1 MNKIPRVA
9 GPHLS
14 YSEEA
19 AAEIRRCLPLANVET
34 ELGWAEADG
43 ISLMVK
49 ALDTF
54 HLMLAP
60 GNSAM
65 ANAELF
71 FHLSMDVGR
80 RRPGLFPAADA
91 CLLAANLLSARHGD
105 PSGRKV
111 VCLDWTLLPTAI
123 LLAGYGAHVYLPPD
137 AEHGNEA
144 KSLSRLLAEAIP
156 GSTWSVT
163 ETATTTQLPQHSL
176 VLGGNPVAHTEGH
189 AGFLESLSD
198 IRGGIFFAYWD
209 FLDVAL
215 YAHVREQWLASGL
228 LRSVVQLPRPRRQA
242 SAHYPALV
250 ELGARPT
257 SGQTE
262 SLVRLVQSKEAS
274 RGPGG
279 LPQREILK
287 LLLDPLPPDCAE
299 ALDLSPGELRVQ
311 GNLDFKP
318 GWHLTCRAAPAP
330 SGSVRLSNVAQV
342 IRCQLPRSKVD
353 NQEAAALGAEAASTG
368 RPLGGEMSDGSFVC
382 REIVLGD
389 LDPLTGFV
397 REHGEMTRVESLFPT
412 GRQGKYLL
420 RPDDILLAFRGA
432 ESSLGQTGFM
442 EEDFETPAITG
453 QSLCIIRA
461 FGVDPVWLYYT
472 LQRPDIRR
480 RIASQASGSKT
491 LTVNL
496 GDLRDLPLM
505 LPDEQDV
512 KLIND
517 NHRRIVRNTAE
528 IQRLQQKTRSEILSI
543 RRHVEEE
550 GRHGAQEG

>member
-1 MNKIPRVA
+1 MNKIPKVA
-9 GPHLS
+9 GPHLT

-19 AAEIRRCLPLANVET
+19 AAEIRRCLPLANVEA
-34 ELGWAEADG
+34 ELGWAETDG
-43 ISLMVK
+43 ISLLTK

-60 GNSAM
+60 DNSA
-65 ANAELF
+65 AENAELF

-91 CLLAANLLSARHGD
+91 CMLAANLLMARHGELA
-105 PSGRKV
+105 GREV

-123 LLAGYGAHVYLPPD
+123 LLAGYGAQIYLPPD
-137 AEHGNEA
+137 ATHENETRN
-144 KSLSRLLAEAIP
+144 LPRLLTDAIH

-163 ETATTTQLPQHSL
+163 ESATTTQLPQDSL

-189 AGFLESLSD
+189 AGFLESLSG
-198 IRGGIFFAYWD
+198 IRGGVFFAFWD

-215 YAHVREQWLASGL
+215 YTHVREQWLASGL
-228 LRSVVQLPRPRRQA
+228 LRSVIQLPRPRRQA
-242 SAHYPALV
+242 AAHYPALA
-250 ELGARPT
+250 ELQSPGNAER
-257 SGQTE
+257 
-262 SLVRLVQSKEAS
+262 LIRLVYMKKAT

-279 LPQREILK
+279 FSQEEALK
-287 LLLDPLPPDCAE
+287 LLLEQLPPDCPE
-299 ALDLSPGELRVQ
+299 ALELSPAELRVQ

-318 GWHLTCRAAPAP
+318 GWHLTRRATPAP
-330 SGSVRLSNVAQV
+330 SGAARLSDVAQV

-353 NQEAAALGAEAASTG
+353 SQEAAALGAEAASTG

-389 LDPLTGFV
+389 LNPLTGFV
-397 REHGEMTRVESLFPT
+397 REYGEMTRVEALSPT

-432 ESSLGQTGFM
+432 ESSLGQLGFM
-442 EEDFETPAITG
+442 EEDFEIPAITG

-472 LQRPDIRR
+472 MQHPDIRR
-480 RIASQASGSKT
+480 RIAAQASGTKT

-496 GDLRDLPLM
+496 ADLRDLPLM

-512 KLIND
+512 KLVND
-517 NHRRIVRNTAE
+517 HHRRIVRNTEE
-528 IQRLQQKTRSEILSI
+528 IQRLQQKTHSELLSI

-550 GRHGAQEG
+550 GKHDAQES